1 MTSASVAIRGFV
13 ILSLEKRR
21 RAFKNNIK
29 YNQVSDSDN
38 RDSFLFRLP
47 IKKIWF
53 DFAHV
58 F

>member
-1 MTSASVAIRGFV
+1 MTSTSVAIRGFV

-47 IKKIWF
+47 IKKNL
-53 DFAHV
+53 V
-58 F
+58 